1 MNAALQPTPQQE
13 SLDNL
18 IGSMMGPTWRY
29 ASFLFVFVF
38 LITVKSAKQDCL
50 DYFSLKYMEKYL
62 RNTTNISLVQPE
74 NPKDTIE
81 CSLERAC
88 IQREDLHHVLSHCFH
103 RESLNATK
111 KCEGNT
117 SGSLHLYPF
126 MCLVAEVSGHTP
138 EVCAYNT
145 ACELYSEITSSVYT
159 TTTRATTL
167 SPTSLSE
174 RSTTSLPER
183 STTSLPERSTT
194 SLPERSTTSL
204 PERSTTL
211 LSERSTASLS
221 PPTTTTTATTLSPR
235 TTLPERS
242 TTTVIPG
249 TDSESDGHTLDKMQ
263 EHDNNDAASKEL
275 TTLKRLLMLSGFLNI
290 AVPLTVYMY
299 MRNKRR
305 WDCGHSSEHCLSIGT
320 FTQAQCTEMKSQTP
334 STRVGGVESSRL
346 MQHPECDSITTN
358 SDGKSDCCATEN
370 EMPH

>member
-204 PERSTTL
+204 PERST
-211 LSERSTASLS
+211 
-221 PPTTTTTATTLSPR
+221 
-235 TTLPERS
+235 S

>member
-145 ACELYSEITSSVYT
+145 ACELYSEITSS
-159 TTTRATTL
+159 
-167 SPTSLSE
+167 
-174 RSTTSLPER
+174 
-183 STTSLPERSTT
+183 
-194 SLPERSTTSL
+194 
-204 PERSTTL
+204 
-211 LSERSTASLS
+211 
-221 PPTTTTTATTLSPR
+221 
-235 TTLPERS
+235 
-242 TTTVIPG
+242 
-249 TDSESDGHTLDKMQ
+249 GHTLDKMQ